1 MSGGT
6 GSDERSSNADA
17 SSVGDLRAVIAQSVS
32 DVVFRLVV
40 EGDLYRFVEINA
52 AFTRATGLTPEQV
65 VGKLVRE
72 VIPEPSLSL
81 VRSKYKEAITERR
94 TVRWE
99 EVTPYPTG
107 RRYGEVSVTPL
118 IGADGE
124 VSGLLGTVHDVTA
137 VRRAQVLGDGEQRV
151 LEMVAA
157 RKPIRDVLGSLVK
170 TIEAL
175 ADPAIASVLLLDA
188 DGKHLR
194 HGAAP
199 GLPAAYNA
207 AIDGAE
213 IGPAHGSCGTAA
225 ALRRQVI
232 VTDIDAD
239 PLWTNYREL
248 AHAANVRA
256 CWSTPITSQ
265 DGRVLGTFALY
276 YREPRSPQP
285 DDISLIERV
294 THVAGIA
301 LERYAIDDQL
311 RELSARIED
320 AREDERTGI
329 AREIH
334 DQLGQSLTVMKL
346 DLAWIARRAD
356 APDGISKDV
365 LLSKLQ
371 GLLDMTDSIIG
382 EVRRISAEL
391 RPGILDDLGL
401 DAAIAWAAHDFEA
414 RTQIKCTV
422 RSGVSEDH
430 RMSRAIETTAFRVLQ
445 EALTNVV
452 RHAHAKRVDVLIE
465 EAEDGLVLEVTDDGR
480 GITQEQIRDPR
491 SIGLVGMTERAR
503 RLGGTVTFEP
513 RSPTGTRVRLLLP
526 PRAS

>member
-1 MSGGT
+1 MSGGGERDA
-6 GSDERSSNADA
+6 GSQDA
-17 SSVGDLRAVIAQSVS
+17 GPSYIGDLRAVLAQSVS
-32 DVVFRLVV
+32 DVVFRLAV
-40 EGDLYRFVEINA
+40 EGDRYRFVEINA
-52 AFTRATGLTPEQV
+52 AFTRATGLTAEQV

-81 VRSKYKEAITERR
+81 VHARYKEAITERR

-124 VSGLLGTVHDVTA
+124 VSGLLGTVHDVTPL
-137 VRRAQVLGDGEQRV
+137 RRAQVLGDGEQRV
-151 LEMVAA
+151 LELVAA
-157 RKPIRDVLGSLVK
+157 RAPIREVLGSLVT
-170 TIEAL
+170 TIEEL
-175 ADPAIASVLLLDA
+175 AEPAIASVLLLDA

-199 GLPAAYNA
+199 GLPASYNA
-207 AIDGAE
+207 ALDGAE
-213 IGPAHGSCGTAA
+213 IGPSHGSCGTAA

-232 VTDIDAD
+232 VTDIEED
-239 PLWTNYREL
+239 PLWENYREL
-248 AHAANVRA
+248 ARGAGVRA
-256 CWSTPITSQ
+256 CWSTPILSQ

-276 YREPRSPQP
+276 YREPRSPQQ
-285 DDISLIERV
+285 DDVALIERV

-311 RELSARIED
+311 RELTARIEE

-346 DLAWIARRAD
+346 DLAWIARRAES
-356 APDGISKDV
+356 PDGIGRDV
-365 LLSKLQ
+365 LVPRIRD
-371 GLLDMTDSIIG
+371 LLDHTDKIIG

-401 DAAIAWAAHDFEA
+401 DAAISWAAHEFEA

-422 RSGVSEDH
+422 RSGLSDDH
-430 RMSRAIETTAFRVLQ
+430 RMARAIETAAFRVLQ

-452 RHAHAKRVDVLIE
+452 RHASAKRVDVLIE

-480 GITQEQIRDPR
+480 GITAEQIRDPR

-503 RLGGTVTFEP
+503 RLGGSVTFER
-513 RSPTGTRVRLLLP
+513 RSPGTRVRLLLP